1 MEALHL
7 QLRIDREGTES
18 RDHHFWVAD
27 LSEVAGYVH
36 NAMAR
41 FFHDHPEASPVDAPI
56 TLRLGKGD
64 LSGA

>member
-1 MEALHL
+1 MDALHL
-7 QLRIDREGTES
+7 QLSIDREGTEPM
-18 RDHHFWVAD
+18 DHHVLVAD

-36 NAMAR
+36 NAVAQ

-56 TLRLGKGD
+56 TLRLGRGE